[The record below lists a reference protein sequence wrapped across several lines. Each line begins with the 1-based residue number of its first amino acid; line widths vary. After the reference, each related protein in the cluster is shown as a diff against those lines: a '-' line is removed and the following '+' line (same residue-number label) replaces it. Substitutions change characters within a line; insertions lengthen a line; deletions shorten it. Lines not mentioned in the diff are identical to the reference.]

1 MKVFAL
7 VDCNNFYV
15 SRERVFCPRLSQ
27 RPVVV
32 LSNNDGCVVARS
44 QEAKALGIPM
54 GAPVFQCREVLD
66 RERVEACSSNYT
78 LYGDMSRRVMLTLG
92 QFTPHVEVYSIDES
106 FLGFRQ
112 APSSDLTAFAQDIR
126 GTVRQWTG
134 LPVSIGIGR
143 TKTLAKLANRIA
155 KRTETAQGVFDLT
168 DPHRDLLDGIEV
180 KEVWG
185 IGPRYTAFLKRH
197 GIRTVHQLTQARD
210 AWVQKHLT
218 IVGLRIVREL
228 RGVPCIPLEEIPPSK
243 KAIARSRAFSR
254 PVRALPEIR
263 EAVATYIASAAR
275 ALRKQGSVAGCLHVS
290 VETSRFKT
298 PRYGD
303 AATLRLPFPTAST
316 SDLIHFA
323 HQGLRLI
330 FKEGY
335 PYHRAGVFLTDLSP
349 QDSLQTDLFTLEY
362 YDDRKKRLM
371 ELVDGLNA
379 RWGRGRVRFAA
390 EGLKQEWGMRQS
402 RRSPR
407 FTTRWEELPVV
418 RAS

>member
-15 SRERVFCPRLSQ
+15 SCERVFCPRLAQ

-44 QEAKALGIPM
+44 QEAKALGVPM

-66 RERVEACSSNYT
+66 RERVAACSSNYT

-106 FLGFRQ
+106 FLGFHSP
-112 APSSDLTAFAQDIR
+112 PSSDLTAFAQDIR
-126 GTVRQWTG
+126 RLVRQWTG

-155 KRTETAQGVFDLT
+155 KKTEAAQGVFDLT
-168 DPHRDLLDGIEV
+168 DPQRDLLDRIEV

-185 IGPRYTAFLKRH
+185 IGPRYTAFLRRH

-210 AWVQKHLT
+210 AWVRRHLT
-218 IVGLRIVREL
+218 IVGLRIVWEL
-228 RGVPCIPLEEIPPSK
+228 RGTPCIPLEEIPPSK
-243 KAIARSRAFSR
+243 KAIARSRAFGK

-290 VETSRFKT
+290 VETSRFKG

-303 AATLRLPFPTAST
+303 AATLRLPFSTAST

-323 HQGLRLI
+323 HQGLRRI

-335 PYHRAGVFLTDLSP
+335 P
-349 QDSLQTDLFTLEY
+349 
-362 YDDRKKRLM
+362 
-371 ELVDGLNA
+371 
-379 RWGRGRVRFAA
+379 
-390 EGLKQEWGMRQS
+390 
-402 RRSPR
+402 
-407 FTTRWEELPVV
+407 
-418 RAS
+418 